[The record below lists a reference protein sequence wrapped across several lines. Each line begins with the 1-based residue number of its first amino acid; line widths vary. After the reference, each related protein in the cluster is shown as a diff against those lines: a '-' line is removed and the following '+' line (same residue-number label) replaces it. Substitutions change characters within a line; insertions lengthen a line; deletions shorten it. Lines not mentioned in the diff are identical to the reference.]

1 MDKNYSWESIKR
13 KLLDNLKSN
22 KKKENRFKIKTK
34 DTNPD
39 STKNFK
45 GIKKS

>member
-22 KKKENRFKIKTK
+22 KKNRFKIKTK

-39 STKNFK
+39 STKSFK